1 MGSGSRIK
9 TEGYGQSMNVMV
21 NKRSETWWEE
31 QLEHAGFT
39 IDDRRTTDG
48 HHTIHASGALT
59 PDTACPVP
67 GECPVRV
74 CARAPHREEHRTSR
88 RGARPTIATPPP

>member
-39 IDDRRTTDG
+39 IDDRGQPTGTTRSTRLA
-48 HHTIHASGALT
+48 H
-59 PDTACPVP
+59 
-67 GECPVRV
+67 
-74 CARAPHREEHRTSR
+74 
-88 RGARPTIATPPP
+88 